1 MPERCGAS
9 CLRLHNSQVH
19 FVITSRWNQNL
30 MKALWSMFISAYAE
44 FHYIRIFFWF
54 SDLCIPT
61 IRYISCYDFYLHNET
76 AEKFYYN
83 PFCFRIIQN
92 CVFEEAHTTLVTIYH
107 WRSVGTEVD
116 IRKGDNMIAIFDI
129 VGIGFITL

>member
-1 MPERCGAS
+1 MTFTYITKL
-9 CLRLHNSQVH
+9 LRNS
-19 FVITSRWNQNL
+19 T
-30 MKALWSMFISAYAE
+30 
-44 FHYIRIFFWF
+44 
-54 SDLCIPT
+54 T
-61 IRYISCYDFYLHNET
+61 IL
-76 AEKFYYN
+76 
-83 PFCFRIIQN
+83 FCFRIIQN